1 MNFIELLKETM
12 ETLRASKMRTFLT
25 MLGIIIGIAS
35 VITMWS
41 IGSGGKNSI
50 IGNLKKLGYGK
61 YSIRV
66 DERSENYKPKYQLDK
81 NMLEMIKKQKNVKLA
96 DVNEQQYVRVS
107 KNGTDKFY
115 GVLNPVTDTTYSI
128 SNIKILEGRRFL
140 DEELKNNAN
149 VVVIDNVSAKNLFG
163 SNKNA
168 LGQKIYVYP
177 GTSILPISFTV
188 VGVLKSPIEA
198 LMSVFSPGELFCMV
212 ALPYHTYNTNFKS
225 SNNLINS
232 IMVETENPDN
242 LTQEMKDMQTLLEKK
257 YKVKDVFKVESASK
271 ELDTFDKMLT
281 TLSLFITLAAS
292 ISLFVGGIGV
302 MNIMLVTVTERTKEI
317 GIRKAIGATD
327 KDIMK
332 QFLYE
337 SIILTGLGGALGILI
352 GMLLSTLIG
361 LALGITPSFSIASIL
376 ISFGISAV
384 IGVIFGVSPAR
395 KAAKLNPI
403 DALRSE

>member
-1 MNFIELLKETM
+1 
-12 ETLRASKMRTFLT
+12 
-25 MLGIIIGIAS
+25 
-35 VITMWS
+35 
-41 IGSGGKNSI
+41 
-50 IGNLKKLGYGK
+50 
-61 YSIRV
+61 
-66 DERSENYKPKYQLDK
+66 
-81 NMLEMIKKQKNVKLA
+81 
-96 DVNEQQYVRVS
+96 
-107 KNGTDKFY
+107 
-115 GVLNPVTDTTYSI
+115 
-128 SNIKILEGRRFL
+128 
-140 DEELKNNAN
+140 
-149 VVVIDNVSAKNLFG
+149 
-163 SNKNA
+163 
-168 LGQKIYVYP
+168 
-177 GTSILPISFTV
+177 
-188 VGVLKSPIEA
+188 
-198 LMSVFSPGELFCMV
+198 MSVFSQGELFCMV

-225 SNNLINS
+225 SNNLIDS

-242 LTQEMKDMQTLLEKK
+242 LTQEMKDMQTLLEEK

-271 ELDTFDKMLT
+271 ELDTFDKTLT

-302 MNIMLVTVTERTKEI
+302 MNIMLVTVIERTKEI

-361 LALGITPSFSIASIL
+361 LAVGITPSFSIASIL

>member
-50 IGNLKKLGYGK
+50 IGDLKKLGYGK

-81 NMLEMIKKQKNVKLA
+81 NMLEMIKKQKNVKFA

-115 GVLNPVTDTTYSI
+115 GVLSPVTDATYSI
-128 SNIKILEGRRFL
+128 SNIKILEGRHFL

-163 SNKNA
+163 SSKNA

-177 GTSILPISFTV
+177 GTSILPVSFTV

-212 ALPYHTYNTNFKS
+212 AIPYHTYNTNFKS
-225 SNNLINS
+225 SNNLIDS

-242 LTQEMKDMQTLLEKK
+242 LTQEMKDMQTLLEEK

-271 ELDTFDKMLT
+271 ELDTFDKTLT

-302 MNIMLVTVTERTKEI
+302 MNIMLVTVIERTKEI

-361 LALGITPSFSIASIL
+361 LAVGITPSFSIASIL